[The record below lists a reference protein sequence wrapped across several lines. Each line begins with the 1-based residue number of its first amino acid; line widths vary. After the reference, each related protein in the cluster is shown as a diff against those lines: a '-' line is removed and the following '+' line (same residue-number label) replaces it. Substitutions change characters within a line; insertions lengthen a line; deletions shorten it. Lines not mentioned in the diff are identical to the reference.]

1 MYNSRIYYIHDIQNN
16 KVALRNEKDG
26 EPLLSSKN
34 EVLYFNLKDFAPA
47 YCITCF
53 RYQGSTIE
61 EEYNIHETWRMSYNE
76 IYTALSRGR
85 SLDNIHF
92 DYTARTF
99 DVAKENNEPTIL
111 KPRQTAKGEIYECHN
126 PTRNLYYVEYITTT
140 KKRFQEHCQE
150 KEDPIYKTGEAKEWK
165 CKKLIDV
172 YFGEKIKGKN
182 ETTIKGE
189 EEIQKVEG
197 YYIQEYHD
205 RGCKLVNTQ
214 KVPKGGTF
222 KVSVG
227 KVGMDDSVMKNYSCE
242 KGKLRKLSQ
251 ENDIEQD
258 E

>member
-1 MYNSRIYYIHDIQNN
+1 
-16 KVALRNEKDG
+16 
-26 EPLLSSKN
+26 
-34 EVLYFNLKDFAPA
+34 
-47 YCITCF
+47 
-53 RYQGSTIE
+53 
-61 EEYNIHETWRMSYNE
+61 MSFNE

-111 KPRQTAKGEIYECHN
+111 KPRQMMKGEIYECHN
-126 PTRNLYYVEYITTT
+126 ETRNLYYVGYTTTTT

-150 KEDPIYKTGEAKEWK
+150 KEDPIYKTGGAKEWK
-165 CKKLIDV
+165 WKKLINV
-172 YFGEKIKGKN
+172 YFGEKVKGNK

-189 EEIQKVEG
+189 EEIRKIEG

-222 KVSVG
+222 KATVG
-227 KVGMDDSVMKNYSCE
+227 NVGMDDSVKNKYSSE
-242 KGKLRKLSQ
+242 NGQLKKLVSD
-251 ENDIEQD
+251 ENDIEQYENLTKIFYD
-258 E
+258 PKESLTNVQDLYKRTREKGNKYK